1 MTIKDYLTF
10 FRWKNILMI
19 LLIQYLFK
27 YFLFEQFDIQV
38 ALDDF
43 HFFLLAISTGFI
55 AIAGYIV
62 NDMHD
67 VKADIINKPDK
78 LFVDKKI
85 TRIMAQNLFIGFN
98 AVGLLLGMYLSYYIG
113 NTNFFII
120 YLLTSLLLYQYA
132 KHLKKNIL
140 VGNLIVSSVVLFC
153 ILMVA
158 VFDVA
163 PATNNYNLASQKSV
177 LSILL
182 IIGLFGFILTFLR
195 EVVKDIEDIEGD
207 KAINAQ
213 SFPIVLGIK
222 KTNTILISVSI
233 LFVASLSYLS
243 YFVFDKSIYL
253 SLYLVVLVC
262 LPLLYFIYKLTTAK
276 AKNDYHQ
283 LSALLK
289 IIMLLGMLSIILI

>member
-10 FRWKNILMI
+10 FRWKNIVMI

-38 ALDDF
+38 ALDDL
-43 HFFLLAISTGFI
+43 HFFLLAISTCFI

-85 TRIMAQNLFIGFN
+85 TRMMAQNLFIGFN
-98 AVGLLLGMYLSYYIG
+98 AIGLITGMYLSYYVG

-132 KHLKKNIL
+132 KYLKKNIL

-158 VFDVA
+158 VFDVG
-163 PATNNYNLASQKSV
+163 PATNNYNLESQKSV
-177 LSILL
+177 FGIFLV
-182 IIGLFGFILTFLR
+182 IGVFGFLLTFLR
-195 EVVKDIEDIEGD
+195 EIVKDIEDIEGD
-207 KAINAQ
+207 KAIEAK
-213 SFPIVLGIK
+213 SFPIVLGIN
-222 KTNTILISVSI
+222 KTNTILISVTV
-233 LFVASLSYLS
+233 LFIASLAYLS
-243 YFVFDKSIYL
+243 YFVFEKSMYLSIYL
-253 SLYLVVLVC
+253 LVLVC
-262 LPLLYFIYKLTTAK
+262 VPLLYFIFKLTK
-276 AKNDYHQ
+276 ANTKKDYHQ
-283 LSALLK
+283 LSGLLK
-289 IIMLLGMLSIILI
+289 IIMLLGMLSIMLI